1 MSIVSITY
9 QERKV
14 QRKGTRH
21 RWVEVRNNK
30 AAFALYNIQALA
42 EEAWKDEA
50 GAGAAVALNE
60 FDTYDGSR
68 KQPRHLRRRRSRRLL
83 IC

>member
-1 MSIVSITY
+1 MGGSEEQQSSVCI
-9 QERKV
+9 
-14 QRKGTRH
+14 
-21 RWVEVRNNK
+21 
-30 AAFALYNIQALA
+30 IQALA
-42 EEAWKDEA
+42 DEAWKDEA